1 MTALDPLARLE
12 RILVSSDGSQFSE
25 GAVRLA
31 IALAA
36 KSGAKLTIMTM
47 VATNPEFEALAP
59 SLLMKHDAE
68 SVVHL
73 DAAIQRAQESGVDCH
88 PLLCH
93 GDDPSKETIEAAR
106 KVNADL
112 IVMGRRGRRGLARL
126 MVGDA
131 TVKVIGKGPCSVLVV
146 PKDSVMWKARILLAT
161 DGSRFSDAAA
171 VTASKIAQCCQTAI
185 TVVSAL
191 VPSHNE
197 ARQQEGRES
206 VARIVNLLRERGI
219 DADGEAIAG
228 EPDQVIVETAAK
240 KAAGLIVTGTH
251 GRTGFDKVLV
261 GSVSERVLNKTTC
274 PVLVVKA

>member
-1 MTALDPLARLE
+1 MSSLDPLARMD
-12 RILVSSDGSQFSE
+12 RILVSSDGSEFSE

-31 IALAA
+31 IAVGV
-36 KSGAKLTIMTM
+36 KSGAKLFAMTM
-47 VATNPEFEALAP
+47 VKTNPEYETIAP
-59 SLLMKHDAE
+59 QLVAQKAAESRAHLE
-68 SVVHL
+68 SVV
-73 DAAIQRAQESGVDCH
+73 ARAKEAGIACE
-88 PLLCH
+88 PILCH
-93 GDDPSKETIEAAR
+93 GDEPSRETIDAAR

-146 PKDSVMWKARILLAT
+146 PQASQMWTSRILLAT

-171 VTASKIAQCCQTAI
+171 VTASMVAKCCHTAVS
-185 TVVSAL
+185 VVTAL

-197 ARQQEGRES
+197 KRQQEGRDS
-206 VARIVNLLRERGI
+206 VAKIVAYLRDQGI
-219 DADGEAIAG
+219 EAEGEALPG
-228 EPDQVIVETAAK
+228 EPDQVIVEAAQR
-240 KAAGLIVTGTH
+240 KAAGLIITGTH

-261 GSVSERVLNKTTC
+261 GSVSERVIGKTAC